1 MGNQMP
7 FIPAYEAMLNKAD
20 RLENLPETKEH
31 QNRNITSIFFSYFSN
46 TTVEKMQ
53 AVLQNERYVPQEIL
67 NRADF

>member
-1 MGNQMP
+1 
-7 FIPAYEAMLNKAD
+7 MLNKAD